1 MNGILSFLSDGWGTV
16 VFFVFLFFCFFLF
29 CPQKWFSIRLYL
41 QLFLGRPIDVW
52 LFAHSGVQHIL
63 CRVFWVLFFLS
74 SSCVPYIVSFSG
86 LFIFD
91 CPFRI
96 LLRLF
101 THHIHFPHTVGGCI
115 LIGNPELTCVHKVR
129 ICEDMCLISIRT
141 ESI

>member
-1 MNGILSFLSDGWGTV
+1 MDEELLF
-16 VFFVFLFFCFFLF
+16 FLFFCFFVFSFFVHKNDFRFVFTSSCFWEGLLTFDCLRIVVSNTYCVGCFGF
-29 CPQKWFSIRLYL
+29 C
-41 QLFLGRPIDVW
+41 
-52 LFAHSGVQHIL
+52 
-63 CRVFWVLFFLS
+63 FFLS